1 MEQFICTIADA
12 IHAKIPSLT
21 KSVYL
26 AKIDD
31 DGRVLVRDKNS
42 NEYQFAGIHDQDS
55 AWFYIRFRNDGR
67 IEYQSPST
75 SKKFTS
81 FQSFF
86 QIRYQLRVVACLR
99 GAEPWMFEEH
109 LRSAVMNANLPS
121 TATFA
126 NVSIIPVESTIDPVS
141 VVIAESPGKKG
152 RAFDKNLTFVAFDF
166 DLVGDRD
173 LALENYCENPCD
185 GPPC

>member
-1 MEQFICTIADA
+1 MEHLICNIADA

-31 DGRVLVRDKNS
+31 NGRVLIRDKHS

-75 SKKFTS
+75 TKKFAA

-99 GAEPWMFEEH
+99 GAEPWMFEEQ
-109 LRSAVMNANLPS
+109 LRSAVMNADLDS
-121 TATFA
+121 SATFA

-141 VVIAESPGKKG
+141 VVIAESPQKKG
-152 RAFDKNLTFVAFDF
+152 RPFDKNLTIVAFDF

-173 LALENYCENPCD
+173 LALENYCDNPCGD
-185 GPPC
+185 LPC

>member
-1 MEQFICTIADA
+1 MEHLVCLIADA
-12 IHAKIPSLT
+12 IHGKIPELK

-31 DGRVLVRDKNS
+31 DGRVLVRDSSS

-55 AWFYIRFRNDGR
+55 GWFYIRFRNDGR

-75 SKKFTS
+75 DKKFAS

-86 QIRYQLRVVACLR
+86 QIQYKLRVVACLR
-99 GAEPWMFEEH
+99 GAEPWKFEEH

-126 NVSIIPVESTIDPVS
+126 NVSIIPIESTIDPVS
-141 VVIAESPGKKG
+141 VVIDESPGKKG
-152 RAFDKNLTFVAFDF
+152 RPFDKNLTIVAFDF

-173 LALENYCENPCD
+173 LALENYCDNPCS
-185 GPPC
+185 GPAC

>member
-1 MEQFICTIADA
+1 MEHLICKVAES
-12 IHAKIPSLT
+12 IHSVIPSLT

-31 DGRVLVRDKNS
+31 DGRVLVRDANS

-55 AWFYIRFRNDGR
+55 GWFYIRFRNDGR
-67 IEYQSPST
+67 VEYQSPST
-75 SKKFTS
+75 TKKFTGI
-81 FQSFF
+81 QSFF

-99 GAEPWMFEEH
+99 GAEPWQLEER
-109 LRSAVMNANLPS
+109 LRMAVMNADLPS

-126 NVSIIPVESTIDPVS
+126 NTGIIPVESTIDPVT

-152 RAFDKNLTFVAFDF
+152 RPFDKNMTIVAFDF

-173 LALENYCENPCD
+173 MALENYCENPCD
-185 GPPC
+185 GPAC

>member
-1 MEQFICTIADA
+1 MIDLVCNIANA

-31 DGRVLVRDKNS
+31 EGRVLVRNPES

-75 SKKFTS
+75 DKKFAS

-86 QIRYQLRVVACLR
+86 QIRYKLRVVACLR
-99 GAEPWMFEEH
+99 GAEPWMFEEQ
-109 LRSAVMNANLPS
+109 LRSAVMNADLPS

-126 NVSIIPVESTIDPVS
+126 NVSIIPVESIIDPVS
-141 VVIAESPGKKG
+141 VVIEESPGKKG
-152 RAFDKNLTFVAFDF
+152 RAFDKNLTIVAFDF

-173 LALENYCENPCD
+173 LALENYCDNPCGD
-185 GPPC
+185 LPC